1 MGSDPIVQG
10 MRNHLKLKSHLR
22 CVTDPNDVMKKDT
35 PSSRRKF
42 LREVAATSMATAAM
56 PIASLAARE
65 KAEDRILRYEKPISA
80 NDKIRIGVIGYGVQG
95 HFDLE
100 TALKVPGVELAG
112 ICDLYTG
119 RIENAK
125 EKFGN
130 DLYTTRNYQDLLARK
145 DIDAVLICTMDV
157 WHARITLDALAKGKH
172 VYCEKPMVYKIA
184 EGYPVMAAAKK
195 SGKVL
200 QVGSQRVSSIG
211 YLKAK
216 ELLAAGEIGK
226 LNMVNAVYD
235 RQSSIGAWEYT
246 IPKDADA
253 ATTNWEKF
261 IEATEKMAFDAK
273 KFFWWRAFREVG
285 TGVAGDLFIHLL
297 SGSHLITNS
306 KGPESIYSTGQF
318 SYWKDGRN
326 MPDVMSGVLQ
336 YPDSKEHAAFQ
347 MTLQVNFISGT
358 GGQEVIQLVGSE
370 GIIVVKG
377 NDITVKHSL
386 MPEAPGFGGYDSL
399 FTFSS
404 KMQADL
410 QKEYDAKWTMEQR
423 TRKTKEDI
431 LFKAPA
437 GYSDHLDHFTNFFDA
452 IRTNKPVVEDAEFGF
467 RAAAP
472 ALACNESYFKKK
484 IIHWDPVQLK
494 LK

>member
-1 MGSDPIVQG
+1 MQ
-10 MRNHLKLKSHLR
+10 
-22 CVTDPNDVMKKDT
+22 NDNS
-35 PSSRRKF
+35 SSRRRF
-42 LREVAATSMATAAM
+42 LRTIAATSLATAAT
-56 PIASLAARE
+56 PLVSLAARK
-65 KAEDRILRYEKPISA
+65 KAEERILRYERKISA
-80 NDKIRIGVIGYGVQG
+80 NDKIRLGVIGYGVQG
-95 HFDLE
+95 HMDLD

-119 RIENAK
+119 RLENAK
-125 EKFGN
+125 ERFGN
-130 DLYTTRNYQDLLARK
+130 DLYTTRNYKDLLDKK
-145 DIDAVLICTMDV
+145 DIDAVIIATHDV
-157 WHARITLDALAKGKH
+157 WHSRITLDALAKGKN

-195 SGKVL
+195 SGKVF

-253 ATTNWEKF
+253 MTTNWDKF
-261 IEATEKMAFDAK
+261 IEATQKMAFDAK
-273 KFFWWRAFREVG
+273 KFFWWRAFKEVG

-358 GGQEVIQLVGSE
+358 GGQEIIQLVGSE
-370 GIIVVKG
+370 GIIVVRG
-377 NDITVKHSL
+377 NNITVKHSL

-399 FTFSS
+399 FTFSK
-404 KMQADL
+404 KMQEDL
-410 QKEYDAKWTMEQR
+410 QKEYDAKWTAEQR
-423 TRKTKEDI
+423 NKKTKADI
-431 LFKAPA
+431 IFRAPE

-452 IRTNKPVVEDAEFGF
+452 IRTSKPVVEDAEFGF

>member
-1 MGSDPIVQG
+1 MHNGNS
-10 MRNHLKLKSHLR
+10 K
-22 CVTDPNDVMKKDT
+22 T
-35 PSSRRKF
+35 RRKF
-42 LREVAATSMATAAM
+42 LQQIGATTLAAAAS
-56 PIASLAARE
+56 PLSSLAARQ
-65 KAEDRILRYEKPISA
+65 KAQERILHYERKISS

-95 HFDLE
+95 HFDLA

-119 RIENAK
+119 RLENAK
-125 EKFGN
+125 EQFGN
-130 DLYTTRNYQDLLARK
+130 ELYTTRNYKELLDRK
-145 DIDAVLICTMDV
+145 DIDAVIVATTDC
-157 WHARITLDALAKGKH
+157 WHARITTDALAKGKH
-172 VYCEKPMVYKIA
+172 VYLEKPMVYKIN
-184 EGYPVMAAAKK
+184 EGYDVMKASKR

-211 YLKAK
+211 YAKAK

-246 IPKDADA
+246 IPKDAN
-253 ATTNWEKF
+253 ATTIDWNRF

-273 KFFWWRAFREVG
+273 KFFWWRAFKEVG

-297 SGSHLITNS
+297 SGTHFITNS
-306 KGPESIYSTGQF
+306 KGPETIVSTGQF

-326 MPDVMSGVLQ
+326 LPDVMSGVMQ
-336 YPDSKEHAAFQ
+336 YPDSQEHPAYQ

-358 GGQEVIQLVGSE
+358 GGQETIRLVGSE
-370 GIIVVKG
+370 GVIEING
-377 NDITVKHSL
+377 NNLTVKHSI

-399 FTFSS
+399 FTFSKS
-404 KMQADL
+404 MQEEM
-410 QKEYDAKWTMEQR
+410 QKEYDAKWTADQR
-423 TRKTKEDI
+423 QRKRKEDI
-431 LFKAPA
+431 VFKAPQ

-452 IRTNKPVVEDAEFGF
+452 VRTGKKVVEDAEFGF

-472 ALACNESYFKKK
+472 ALSCNESYLTKK
-484 IIHWDPVQLK
+484 IVRWDPVNMK

>member
-1 MGSDPIVQG
+1 
-10 MRNHLKLKSHLR
+10 
-22 CVTDPNDVMKKDT
+22 MKKDDDA
-35 PSSRRKF
+35 SRREF
-42 LREVAATSMATAAM
+42 LQKIAATSMATAAT
-56 PIASLAARE
+56 PFASLAASE
-65 KAEDRILRYEKPISA
+65 KAEERILRYEQKISA

-95 HFDLE
+95 HFDLD

-119 RIENAK
+119 RLENAK
-125 EKFGN
+125 ERFGN
-130 DLYTTRNYQDLLARK
+130 DLYTTRNYKDLLDKK
-145 DIDAVLICTMDV
+145 DIDAVLICTHDV

-195 SGKVL
+195 SGKVF

-246 IPKDADA
+246 IPKDANA
-253 ATTNWEKF
+253 MTTNWDKF

-273 KFFWWRAFREVG
+273 KFFWWRAFKEVG

-358 GGQEVIQLVGSE
+358 GGQEIIQLVGSE
-370 GIIVVKG
+370 GIIVVRG
-377 NDITVKHSL
+377 NNITVKHSL

-399 FTFSS
+399 FTFSK
-404 KMQADL
+404 KMQEEL
-410 QKEYDAKWTMEQR
+410 QKEYDAKWTAEQKAK
-423 TRKTKEDI
+423 KTKADI
-431 LFKAPA
+431 VFRAPE

-452 IRTNKPVVEDAEFGF
+452 IRTGKPVVEDAEFGF

-494 LK
+494 LKSGG

>member
-1 MGSDPIVQG
+1 MEKNNS
-10 MRNHLKLKSHLR
+10 
-22 CVTDPNDVMKKDT
+22 
-35 PSSRRKF
+35 SSRRKF
-42 LREVAATSMATAAM
+42 LRQIGATTLATAAT
-56 PIASLAARE
+56 PLAALAARE
-65 KAEDRILRYEKPISA
+65 KAEERILHYERNISA

-95 HFDLE
+95 HFDLN

-119 RIENAK
+119 RIENAHEQYGK
-125 EKFGN
+125 
-130 DLYTTRNYQDLLARK
+130 DLFTTRNYQELLDRK
-145 DIDAVLICTMDV
+145 DIDAVLICTTDV

-172 VYCEKPMVYKIA
+172 VYVEKPMIYKIK
-184 EGYPVMAAAKK
+184 EGHPIIKAAKK

-211 YLKAK
+211 YAKAK
-216 ELLAAGEIGK
+216 ELLAAGEIGQ

-235 RQSSIGAWEYT
+235 RQGSIGAWQYT
-246 IPKDADA
+246 IPNDADPM
-253 ATTNWEKF
+253 TTNWDKF
-261 IEATEKMAFDAK
+261 IEVTEKMAFDAK

-297 SGSHLITNS
+297 SGAHLITNS
-306 KGPESIYSTGQF
+306 KGPTSIYSTGQF

-326 MPDVMSGVLQ
+326 MPDVMSGVMQ
-336 YPDSKEHAAFQ
+336 YPDCPEHAAFQ

-370 GIIVVKG
+370 GVILVKG
-377 NDITVKHSL
+377 SNITIKHSL

-399 FTFSS
+399 FTFSKS
-404 KMQADL
+404 MQDTM
-410 QKEYDAKWTMEQR
+410 QKEYDAKWTPEQR
-423 TRKTKEDI
+423 KRKKKEDI
-431 LFKAPA
+431 VFKVPE
-437 GYSDHLDHFTNFFDA
+437 GYDDHLDHFTNFFDS
-452 IRTNKPVVEDAEFGF
+452 IRTGKAVVENAEFGF

-484 IIHWDPVQLK
+484 IIQWDPVAMK
-494 LK
+494 

>member
-1 MGSDPIVQG
+1 
-10 MRNHLKLKSHLR
+10 
-22 CVTDPNDVMKKDT
+22 MKKDNDA
-35 PSSRRKF
+35 SRRKF
-42 LREVAATSMATAAM
+42 LQKIAATSMATAAT
-56 PIASLAARE
+56 PFASLAASE
-65 KAEDRILRYEKPISA
+65 KAEERILRYEQKISA
-80 NDKIRIGVIGYGVQG
+80 NDKIRLGVIGYGVQG
-95 HFDLE
+95 HMDLD

-119 RIENAK
+119 RLENAR
-125 EKFGN
+125 ERFGN
-130 DLYTTRNYQDLLARK
+130 DLYTTRNYKDLLDKK
-145 DIDAVLICTMDV
+145 DIDAVIIATHDV

-195 SGKVL
+195 SGKVF

-253 ATTNWEKF
+253 MTTNWDKF

-273 KFFWWRAFREVG
+273 KFFWWRAFKEVG

-358 GGQEVIQLVGSE
+358 GGQEIIQLVGSE
-370 GIIVVKG
+370 GIIVVR
-377 NDITVKHSL
+377 NNNITVKHSL

-399 FTFSS
+399 FTFSK
-404 KMQADL
+404 KMQEDL
-410 QKEYDAKWTMEQR
+410 QREYDAKWTPEQR
-423 TRKTKEDI
+423 AKKTKADI
-431 LFKAPA
+431 VFRAPE

-452 IRTNKPVVEDAEFGF
+452 IRTGKRVVEDAEFGF

-494 LK
+494 LKTGG